1 MSINNGGEPIS
12 VPEEIYFLCML
23 HNIGATSPERSLTFE
38 EIARWTMLE
47 PSKVEQNLKTLMDGN
62 YVAISMDSGTKKYFI
77 TVDGIRKVL
86 SMYS

>member
-1 MSINNGGEPIS
+1 MDSGGESVS

-38 EIARWTMLE
+38 EIVRWTMLE
-47 PSKVEQNLKTLMDGN
+47 PSKVEHNLKILMEGN
-62 YVAISMDSGTKKYFI
+62 YIAMSMDSGTKKYFI